1 MEQSSLIDKSSSLSN
16 SILRRAIATSSN
28 HIILTDPDGTIVFA
42 NKAAEKMTGFS
53 FAEMQGQTPALWGKQ
68 MPASFYKE
76 LWHTIKFRK
85 KPFSGVITNRRK
97 NGQQYFAQSRITPI
111 KKRSGEL
118 IGFIGTEED
127 VTKDVLLKGRLEL
140 QYTLI
145 KYISQTNMSLR
156 QVVRKILQAI
166 CQLQNW
172 VVSDYFAQVWLA
184 DSEETV
190 LKCVETWHAPGAGA
204 TAFIDV
210 TKKLEFHKGEG
221 LPGAV
226 WRTKRPMWI
235 MDIANESR
243 EIREFKRGDI
253 AKQIGLKSAFAFPI
267 LSDGEVVG
275 VLEFFGREEKSV
287 DRDFLNMFEAVGK
300 QIGQYLKRKDYQ
312 KAIQSQNVKIEK
324 GYIRDQA
331 ILESIAE
338 GIIVVDTKMR
348 ITSVNKAAADL
359 LHKDSDSLM
368 GKLFLKAVNLVDS
381 AEQSYTHAH
390 HPVVRALSSKEVVV
404 LGLNGEK
411 CQLCPKP
418 GQCLPL
424 YLIASPLSYQG
435 KMAGCVIVLRD
446 IAEEAR
452 VDQLK
457 TEFVS
462 LVSHQLKAPLVTLR
476 WYAEALSRQDGKPAL
491 TINNSDYVDEVY
503 AATLRMIHLVDNL
516 LVASRVDLGKTNPS
530 VTKIEVRDVVDEA
543 LSDLKRDFTQRKQ
556 KFQLHLSAEPKK
568 IHNDK
573 QLIIMIIQNLLSNA
587 SKYSPVGGDINMTI
601 HSDPH
606 RLRITVRDNGYG
618 IPDKVKPK
626 IFTRFYRGENIVKRE
641 PSGNGLGLYAIKSFI
656 EKAGGKIYFES
667 RPKHGTAFHVSLP
680 NSLSQSE

>member
-1 MEQSSLIDKSSSLSN
+1 MEQSSLLQKSSSLSN

-28 HIILTDPDGTIVFA
+28 HIILTDPEGRIVFA
-42 NKAAEKMTGFS
+42 NKAAEKLTGFS
-53 FAEMQGQTPALWGKQ
+53 FAEMKGQTPALWGRQ
-68 MPASFYKE
+68 MPTSFYKE
-76 LWHTIKFRK
+76 LWHTIKVRK
-85 KPFSGVITNRRK
+85 KPFVGVITNRRK
-97 NGQQYFAQSRITPI
+97 NGQQYFAQARITPI

-172 VVSDYFAQVWLA
+172 VVSDYFAQVWLV

-190 LKCVETWHAPGAGA
+190 LKCVETWHAPGAGV
-204 TAFIDV
+204 TAFIDA

-235 MDIANESR
+235 MDIASGSR

-359 LHKDSDSLM
+359 LHKDPESLT
-368 GKLFLKAVNLVDS
+368 GKLFLQTVNLVDTV
-381 AEQSYTHAH
+381 EQPYAHAQ

-411 CQLCPKP
+411 CQLCTKA

-435 KMAGCVIVLRD
+435 KMAGCVVVLRD

-452 VDQLK
+452 IDQLK
-457 TEFVS
+457 SEFVS

-476 WYAEALSRQDGKPAL
+476 WYAEALSQKKPNQDKEL
-491 TINNSDYVDEVY
+491 VNSADYVEEVY

-516 LVASRVDLGKTNPS
+516 LVASRVDLGKTNPN
-530 VTKIEVRDVVDEA
+530 VTQIEVQGVVDEA
-543 LSDLKRDFTQRKQ
+543 LSDLQRDFTQRKQ
-556 KFQLHLSAEPKK
+556 QFQLHLSAEPKT

-573 QLIIMIIQNLLSNA
+573 QLIIMVVQNLLSNA
-587 SKYSPVGGDINMTI
+587 NKYTQAGGKISMTV
-601 HSDPH
+601 HSDSQE
-606 RLRITVRDNGYG
+606 LRITVRDNGYG

-667 RPKHGTAFHVSLP
+667 KPKQGTVFYVSLP
-680 NSLSQSE
+680 NTSPK

>member
-1 MEQSSLIDKSSSLSN
+1 MEQSSLTQKTSSLSS

-28 HIILTDPDGTIVFA
+28 HIILTDPDGVIVFA

-53 FAEMQGQTPALWGKQ
+53 FAEMKGQTPALWGKQ
-68 MPASFYKE
+68 MPQSFYSE
-76 LWHTIKFRK
+76 LWHTIKVRK
-85 KPFSGVITNRRK
+85 KPFVGVITNRRK

-172 VVSDYFAQVWLA
+172 VVSDYFAQVWLV

-190 LKCVETWHAPGAGA
+190 LKCVETWHAPGVGA
-204 TAFIDV
+204 AAFIDA
-210 TKKLEFHKGEG
+210 TKRLEFHKGEG

-243 EIREFKRGDI
+243 EIKEFKRGDI

-267 LSDGEVVG
+267 LSDNEVVG

-287 DRDFLNMFEAVGK
+287 DRDFLKMFEAVGK

-312 KAIQSQNVKIEK
+312 KAIQSQSIKIEK

-338 GIIVVDTKMR
+338 GIIVVDTNMR

-359 LHKDSDSLM
+359 LHRDPDSLT

-381 AEQSYTHAH
+381 TERPYPHAH
-390 HPVVRALSSKEVVV
+390 HPVARALKTKEVVV

-411 CQLCPKP
+411 CLLCAKA

-435 KMAGCVIVLRD
+435 KLAGCVVVLRD
-446 IAEEAR
+446 IAEETR
-452 VDQLK
+452 IDQLK

-476 WYAEALSRQDGKPAL
+476 WYSEALSQQKP
-491 TINNSDYVDEVY
+491 TQHKSVVNNAEYVDEVY
-503 AATLRMIHLVDNL
+503 AATLRMIHLVDSL
-516 LVASRVDLGKTNPS
+516 LVASRVDLGKTDPS
-530 VTKIEVRDVVDEA
+530 VAEMRVQEVVDEA
-543 LSDLKRDFTQRKQ
+543 LSDLQRDFTLRKQ
-556 KFQLHLSAEPKK
+556 QFRLHLSAEPKM

-573 QLIIMIIQNLLSNA
+573 QLVIMIVQNLLSNA
-587 SKYSPVGGDINMTI
+587 NKYTPVGGKISMTI

-606 RLRITVRDNGYG
+606 ELRITVRDNGYG

-656 EKAGGKIYFES
+656 EKAGGKIHFES
-667 RPKHGTAFHVSLP
+667 KPKQGTAFHVSLP
-680 NSLSQSE
+680 NSVKSR

>member
-1 MEQSSLIDKSSSLSN
+1 MEQTSLTQTSSLSS

-28 HIILTDPDGTIVFA
+28 HIILTDPEGRIVFA

-53 FAEMQGQTPALWGKQ
+53 FAEMKGQTPALWGKQ
-68 MPASFYKE
+68 MPAIFYEE
-76 LWHTIKFRK
+76 LWHTIKVRK
-85 KPFSGVITNRRK
+85 KPFAGVITNRRK

-127 VTKDVLLKGRLEL
+127 VTKDVLLRGRLEL

-145 KYISQTNMSLR
+145 KYISRTDMSLR

-166 CQLQNW
+166 CRLQNW
-172 VVSDYFAQVWLA
+172 VVSDYFAQVWLV

-190 LKCVETWHAPGAGA
+190 LKCVESWHAPGAGA
-204 TAFIDV
+204 TAFIDA

-287 DRDFLNMFEAVGK
+287 DREFLKMFEAVGK

-338 GIIVVDTKMR
+338 GIIVVDTNMR

-359 LHKDSDSLM
+359 LHKDADLLT
-368 GKLFLKAVNLVDS
+368 GKPFLRAVNLVDT
-381 AEQSYTHAH
+381 AEQPYQHAH
-390 HPVVRALSSKEVVV
+390 HPVVRALKTKEVVV

-411 CQLCPKP
+411 CQLCAKA

-435 KMAGCVIVLRD
+435 KTAGCVVVLRD

-476 WYAEALSRQDGKPAL
+476 WYAEALAQQKPNQQKGEVLNA
-491 TINNSDYVDEVY
+491 DYVEEVY
-503 AATLRMIHLVDNL
+503 AATLRMIHLVDSL
-516 LVASRVDLGKTNPS
+516 LVASRVDLGKTSPS
-530 VTKIEVRDVVDEA
+530 VTQIEVQDVVDEA
-543 LSDLKRDFTQRKQ
+543 LSDLHRDFTQRKQ
-556 KFQLHLSAEPKK
+556 QFKLHLSAEPKT
-568 IHNDK
+568 IRNDK
-573 QLIIMIIQNLLSNA
+573 QLIIMIVQNLLSNA
-587 SKYSPVGGDINMTI
+587 NKYTPIGGKISMTI

-606 RLRITVRDNGYG
+606 ELRITVRDNGYG

-667 RPKHGTAFHVSLP
+667 KPKQGTVFHVSLP
-680 NSLSQSE
+680 NTSPK